1 MTPPTLASLSPDA
14 LTHLLST
21 EGVALRLTPFNVRI
35 RSRIPVVAAGL
46 AAMYGDYALLAAN
59 EFIDFHVGV
68 ELSRRWPSPLC
79 VFALDGLKPFTP
91 LAAGEAFALM
101 EWGLNWCVTGYCH
114 TFITLHAAI
123 LERDG
128 HALIMPAPPGS
139 GKSTLCA
146 ALMLEGWR
154 LLSDEMALLDP
165 ATGLFTPSPRPVS
178 LKNKSIEVI
187 RARAPQAVMGPLAHD
202 TLKGT
207 VAHLRPSTD
216 SVRRADQRVR
226 PGWLVFPKYQA
237 QANTQAVA
245 RPRAGSLMQL
255 AENSFNRHVHGRQGF
270 EALAHV
276 VERSDGY
283 DLSYSR
289 LDEAL
294 AWLAHL
300 PRPVS

>member
-1 MTPPTLASLSPDA
+1 MTHPTLASLSPDA
-14 LTHLLST
+14 LTHLLRG
-21 EGVALRLTPFNVRI
+21 EGVALKLTPFNVRI
-35 RSRIPVVAAGL
+35 RSRIPVVATGL
-46 AAMYGDYALLAAN
+46 AAMYADYELLPAH

-68 ELSRRWPSPLC
+68 ELARRWPRPLC

-91 LAAGEAFALM
+91 LAADEAFALM

-146 ALMLEGWR
+146 ALMLAGWR

-187 RARAPQAVMGPLAHD
+187 RDRSPGAVFGPVAHD

-207 VAHLRPSTD
+207 VSHLRPSAD
-216 SVRRADQRVR
+216 SLRRADQWVR
-226 PGWLVFPKYQA
+226 PGWLVFPQYKA
-237 QANTQAVA
+237 QADTHAVA

-255 AENSFNRHVHGRQGF
+255 TENSFNRHVHGRRGF
-270 EALAHV
+270 EALADV
-276 VERSDGY
+276 VERSDCY
-283 DLSYSR
+283 DLTYSR

-294 AWLAHL
+294 AWFDQLA
-300 PRPVS
+300 PAA